1 MLSLGRQAVIEPNC
15 RVSLLTRLRSATT
28 AVHARIDARF
38 SNGLHDV
45 PSHACYLRGMQR
57 TVDAVERGA
66 VRFDTDPEWRGWL
79 APARA
84 PLLDDDL
91 AELGLDP
98 LAPADAVALDDDA
111 TLLGALYVL
120 EGSAQGARL
129 MMHQLR
135 QRPGPVR
142 GLHFLQSH
150 AHDPRRWR
158 ALLARLDG
166 APADDAAAAAAESG
180 ALRTFAL
187 AEDSFALAAERI

>member
-1 MLSLGRQAVIEPNC
+1 MIEPNC
-15 RVSLLTRLRSATT
+15 RVSLLTRLRGATT

-38 SNGLHDV
+38 SNGLLDAA
-45 PSHACYLRGMQR
+45 SHACYLRGMQR
-57 TVDAVERGA
+57 TVVAFERGA
-66 VRFDTDPEWRGWL
+66 VPFTTDPDWRGWL

-84 PLLDDDL
+84 PLLDADL
-91 AELGLDP
+91 AELGLDA
-98 LAPADAVALDDDA
+98 LAPADAPVLDDDA

-129 MMHQLR
+129 MLQQLR
-135 QRPGPVR
+135 HHTTPAR
-142 GLHFLQSH
+142 GVHFMHAH

-166 APADDAAAAAAESG
+166 APADDADAAAAESG

-187 AEDSFALAAERI
+187 AEHSFALAAERT